1 MTKRRASVVAGL
13 AVLLI
18 GFTSLP
24 AVAQFASSIEGT
36 VTDASGAIVPGA
48 TITVLN
54 EETGTEQSV
63 TTTSAGYY
71 RVPALPAALFT
82 LRATLSGF
90 KTVVQEHIRLQVAET
105 KTINVTL
112 EAGQVQEE
120 VTVSATAPLVETS
133 EGRVSSVI
141 EESQVKDLPLL
152 GRNFFNLVVLT
163 PGVTGRAAGG
173 GQAYAQSNADIFIN
187 EYGVN
192 MNANGARTES
202 NNFLVDSSTVSSSQ
216 RSGVANITPNPEVVE
231 EVRVAVNNFSAETGR
246 NGSVLVNILTK
257 SGSNTWHGST
267 SLFYTNDSLQSKNE
281 FQQQVP
287 NFQHPDFGRK
297 EYSWGL
303 GGPIL
308 KDRTFFFTSGDVLR
322 SEVAIS
328 RAARIVTPQFIDF
341 MTQNRPEQRLDVR
354 DEHVPGVVQRRAE
367 LPDRRPAARLVVLGW
382 RRHRLAGR
390 RNPVQSAGDRR
401 GHIQHH
407 VAAQGPAV
415 DRAHRSSPQR
425 QQGSDL
431 RRDQPHDGRQGVVRH
446 AGCLP
451 GLQHHLANQQPALQ
465 HELDA
470 DRLAAHGER
479 GVVLVRARLR

>member
-18 GFTSLP
+18 GFTSVP

-36 VTDASGAIVPGA
+36 VTDASGAVVPGA
-48 TITVLN
+48 TVTVLN
-54 EETGTEQSV
+54 EDTGTEQSV

-71 RVPALPAALFT
+71 RVPALPAALYT

-112 EAGQVQEE
+112 EAGQVQEQ

-133 EGRVSSVI
+133 EGRVSGVI
-141 EESQVKDLPLL
+141 EESQVRDLPLL

-267 SLFYTNDSLQSKNE
+267 SFFYTNDSLQSKNE
-281 FQQQVP
+281 FQQQTP
-287 NFQHPDFGRK
+287 GFQHP
-297 EYSWGL
+297 
-303 GGPIL
+303 I
-308 KDRTFFFTSGDVLR
+308 T
-322 SEVAIS
+322 
-328 RAARIVTPQFIDF
+328 AARNT
-341 MTQNRPEQRLDVR
+341 R
-354 DEHVPGVVQRRAE
+354 GVS
-367 LPDRRPAARLVVLGW
+367 
-382 RRHRLAGR
+382 AGR
-390 RNPVQSAGDRR
+390 S
-401 GHIQHH
+401 
-407 VAAQGPAV
+407 
-415 DRAHRSSPQR
+415 
-425 QQGSDL
+425 
-431 RRDQPHDGRQGVVRH
+431 
-446 AGCLP
+446 
-451 GLQHHLANQQPALQ
+451 
-465 HELDA
+465 
-470 DRLAAHGER
+470 
-479 GVVLVRARLR
+479 